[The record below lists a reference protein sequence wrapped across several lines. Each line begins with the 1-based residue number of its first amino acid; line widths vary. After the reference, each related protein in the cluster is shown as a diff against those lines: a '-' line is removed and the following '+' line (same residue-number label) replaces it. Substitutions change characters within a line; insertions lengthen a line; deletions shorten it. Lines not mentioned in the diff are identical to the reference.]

1 MMASCRFLYA
11 LLFSAER
18 FGKTRTSFIQ
28 NTYDFLKKH
37 VRVLDESRT
46 CLSRILPQKTRA
58 HIKIYKKLHLNGAVN
73 EKAVDGRSYN

>member
-1 MMASCRFLYA
+1 MIFHPKHVR
-11 LLFSAER
+11 LFE
-18 FGKTRTSFIQ
+18 
-28 NTYDFLKKH
+28 KH

-46 CLSRILPQKTRA
+46 CLSRILPLKTRA

>member
-1 MMASCRFLYA
+1 MIFHPKHVR
-11 LLFSAER
+11 LFE
-18 FGKTRTSFIQ
+18 
-28 NTYDFLKKH
+28 KH

-58 HIKIYKKLHLNGAVN
+58 HIKIYKKLHLNGTVN

>member
-1 MMASCRFLYA
+1 MQVMMASCRFLFV

-37 VRVLDESRT
+37 VRVLTERFSCFFDADS
-46 CLSRILPQKTRA
+46 
-58 HIKIYKKLHLNGAVN
+58 
-73 EKAVDGRSYN
+73 

>member
-1 MMASCRFLYA
+1 MMASCRFLYV

-37 VRVLDESRT
+37 VRVLTERFSCFFVLILSFLRAQLMSR
-46 CLSRILPQKTRA
+46 LIVW
-58 HIKIYKKLHLNGAVN
+58 N
-73 EKAVDGRSYN
+73 

>member
-1 MMASCRFLYA
+1 MSLVYKMLKIRVKKARL
-11 LLFSAER
+11 
-18 FGKTRTSFIQ
+18 SFIQ

-46 CLSRILPQKTRA
+46 CLSRILPLKTKA
-58 HIKIYKKLHLNGAVN
+58 HIKIYKKLHLNEAVN